1 MALTRR
7 ETEPTEKEQLVIV
20 TANLADVEI
29 GDLCEEYIYQLTGM
43 RLLFKVNEVHD
54 FLIHLLGRRFNGR
67 ILDIHYRHFLSATRT
82 DLSFILAEVKGIFK
96 YI

>member
-7 ETEPTEKEQLVIV
+7 ETKPTEKEQLVIV
-20 TANLADVEI
+20 PSNLTDVEVW
-29 GDLCEEYIYQLTGM
+29 DLCKEHIYQLTGM

-82 DLSFILAEVKGIFK
+82 DLSL
-96 YI
+96 Y

>member
-1 MALTRR
+1 MGLTRR

-20 TANLADVEI
+20 TANLANVKI
-29 GDLCEEYIYQLTGM
+29 RNLCEEHIYQLTGM
-43 RLLFKVNEVHD
+43 RLLFKMNEAHD

-82 DLSFILAEVKGIFK
+82 DLSL
-96 YI
+96 Y